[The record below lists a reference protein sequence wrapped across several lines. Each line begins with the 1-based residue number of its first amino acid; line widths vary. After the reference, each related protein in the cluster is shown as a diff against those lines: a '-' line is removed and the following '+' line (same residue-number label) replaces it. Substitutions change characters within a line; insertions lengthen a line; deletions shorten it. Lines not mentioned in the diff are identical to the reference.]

1 MKHTLPT
8 LDRERLSRRIASFL
22 SRQYNEIL
30 TAYIFGSFVQV
41 DAFSDID
48 IGLIVGDVIPN
59 LLEFELTL
67 EDKIRNLVNYHVDVR
82 VLNNAPIAF
91 SQNVFR
97 TGRVILDKNP
107 NFRAD
112 FEGLI
117 LKKFFDFAPFRRRYL
132 KDVFDALV

>member
-8 LDRERLSRRIASFL
+8 MDRERLTRRIASFL
-22 SRQYNEIL
+22 SRQYEEIL
-30 TAYIFGSFVQV
+30 TAYIFGSFVQF

-48 IGLIVGDVIPN
+48 IGLIVGDEIPN

-67 EDKIRNLVNYHVDVR
+67 EDKIENLVNYNVDVR

-117 LKKFFDFAPFRRRYL
+117 LKKYFDFAPFRQRYL